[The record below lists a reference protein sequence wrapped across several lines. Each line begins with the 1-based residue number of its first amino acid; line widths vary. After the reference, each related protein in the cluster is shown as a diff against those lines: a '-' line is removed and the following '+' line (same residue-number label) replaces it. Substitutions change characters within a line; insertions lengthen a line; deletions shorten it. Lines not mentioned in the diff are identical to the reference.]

1 MTVVDGI
8 DNADFFLLEAVDL
21 QVVVV
26 VVVVAGALIIHALS
40 EGLPTCHPAL
50 SVSSLV
56 CD

>member
-21 QVVVV
+21 QVVV